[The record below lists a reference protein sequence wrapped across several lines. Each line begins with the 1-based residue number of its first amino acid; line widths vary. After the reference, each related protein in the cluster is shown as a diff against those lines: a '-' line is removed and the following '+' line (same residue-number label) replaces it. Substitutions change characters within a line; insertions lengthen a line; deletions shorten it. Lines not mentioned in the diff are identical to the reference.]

1 MANKDKV
8 IKMHRFPSLNV
19 GIVVFLIIIIY
30 MAFNLIS
37 YLTSSPVAE
46 YEVGQGTIATNH
58 VYRGLILRDETVV
71 YAGQSGY
78 INYFIKNGQKVS
90 VNDIVYSIDTQGDL
104 SKKITSA
111 AKDGTSLT
119 SQSLSEISDKID
131 LFHNSYDSNSYSSV
145 HTLKED
151 LDSQL
156 TKTLSVNALNKLSD
170 AIDSAEANNTF
181 YKKKSEK
188 PGVVVYYTDGYESVT
203 TDNFTL
209 DNLSST
215 SYKQT
220 SLENNTQVSGQ
231 DVAYKRINSETWNI
245 ILPISD
251 DVAKQ
256 LAENEYVKI
265 RFCKD
270 DFTITVPFTL
280 TTKDG
285 NYYMELTLRTA
296 MIRYVNDRF
305 VDVELVLSEETGLK
319 IPNSAITSKEFYTVP
334 KKYFTQGGDSSAP
347 GLLIQSKEKK
357 KESVSLVQPTIY
369 YETKKTYY
377 IDDESVNAGDVVIQ
391 SDSSSTYTIGDDVG
405 SLTGVYNIN
414 KGYAVFK
421 QIEILYQNEDY
432 AIIKKG
438 TPYGIANYDHIAL
451 QGNQIKENEMINE
464 R

>member
-78 INYFIKNGQKVS
+78 INYYIKNGQKVS

-145 HTLKED
+145 YTLKED

-203 TDNFTL
+203 TDNFTV

-280 TTKDG
+280 TKKDG

-347 GLLIQSKEKK
+347 GLLIQTKEKK

-369 YETKKTYY
+369 YETKKAYY
-377 IDDESVNAGDVVIQ
+377 IDDESVNPGDVVIK

-421 QIEILYQNEDY
+421 QISILSQNDNY
-432 AIIKKG
+432 SIVDPK
-438 TPYGIANYDHIAL
+438 TDYGIALYDHIAL
-451 QGNQIKENEMINE
+451 DGSKVKENQLVIQ
-464 R
+464 

>member
-145 HTLKED
+145 YTLKED

-256 LAENEYVKI
+256 LAENEYV
-265 RFCKD
+265 
-270 DFTITVPFTL
+270 TVPFTL
-280 TTKDG
+280 TKKDG
-285 NYYMELTLRTA
+285 NYYLELTLRTA

-347 GLLIQSKEKK
+347 GLLIQTKEKK

-369 YETKKTYY
+369 YETKKAYY

-421 QIEILYQNEDY
+421 QISILSQNDNY
-432 AIIKKG
+432 SIVDPK
-438 TPYGIANYDHIAL
+438 TDYGIALYDHIAL
-451 QGNQIKENEMINE
+451 DGSKVKENQLVIQ
-464 R
+464 